1 MSEQDRHQFSDDGG
15 YDHAP
20 PSAASLIE
28 SLRAFGYDLPTAIA
42 DLVDNSV
49 TAGARRIWID
59 FHWAGNESA
68 VAIADDGCGMASDVL
83 VAAMHLGSKNPLERR
98 DKHDLGRFGLG
109 LKTASFSQCR
119 CLTVRS
125 KIEDQSLVTRRWD
138 LDHVA
143 RTNDWQL
150 LRRANSDGEKYL
162 ERILDLRSGT
172 VVLWQN
178 LDRVTGHF
186 TTQNDRQQQSFLD
199 LAERVRI
206 HLGMVFQALLSARPG
221 IEILI
226 NDRPIPAWD
235 PFLADQ
241 PATQTLPVTRLSLRG
256 EVVEVQPF
264 ILPHQSKITRSE
276 FEGAAG
282 PRGWN
287 AHQGF
292 YVYRNQ
298 RLLVPGDWLGF
309 GWAKEEHYKLAR
321 IRIEIPNALDHDWQ
335 IDVTKSRAIPP
346 LPLREELH
354 RIGARARADAK
365 RIYSHRGA
373 KLVSTEDRAKIFMWE
388 PISRHDKTF
397 YRLNREHPLFKRV
410 QAASGDKKAFT
421 AFMRLVE
428 ETVPIPHITIENSE
442 RPGSHAAPFDHA
454 REREIREIMQ
464 QAYDSLVETGYGSDE
479 AIRRLQTIWPFELFP
494 ALLQSLKEAEA
505 HG

>member
-1 MSEQDRHQFSDDGG
+1 MSDDGG

-20 PSAASLIE
+20 PRAASLIE
-28 SLRAFGYDLPTAIA
+28 SLRAFGYDLPTSIA

-59 FHWAGNESA
+59 FHWAGSGSA
-68 VAIADDGCGMASDVL
+68 VAITDDGCGMAADVL
-83 VAAMHLGSKNPLERR
+83 VAAMHLGSKNPLEVR

-119 CLTVRS
+119 RLTVRS
-125 KIEDQSLVTRRWD
+125 KIGDRPLVTRCWD

-150 LRRANSDGEKYL
+150 LRRADLDGEKYL
-162 ERILDLRSGT
+162 ERILHLSSGT

-186 TTQNDRQQQSFLD
+186 TSQNDRQQQSFLE
-199 LAERVRI
+199 LAERVRV
-206 HLGMVFQALLSARPG
+206 HLGMVFQALISARPG

-226 NDRPIPAWD
+226 NDRPIRAWD

-241 PATQTLPVTRLSLRG
+241 PATQTLPMTRLTLRG

-264 ILPHQSKITRSE
+264 ILPHQSKIARSE
-276 FEGAAG
+276 FEAASG

-321 IRIEIPNALDHDWQ
+321 IRIEIPNALDPDWQ

-346 LPLREELH
+346 LPLRDELH

-365 RIYSHRGA
+365 RVYSHRGA

-410 QAASGDKKAFT
+410 QAASGDRKALT

-464 QAYDSLVETGYGSDE
+464 QAYDSLVETGYGPDE

-494 ALLQSLKEAEA
+494 GLLESLKEAETN
-505 HG
+505 G